1 MKVTFGNETFELTDE
16 QVERMK
22 KALGVGT
29 KRLSDIAIGEAFK
42 VAGIEFIK
50 FTEENGE
57 AVAVAKDV
65 LFDAKFDDDTS
76 NFANS
81 SLLEKLKNEVLAKIE
96 AAIGADNILHFV
108 TDLTSLDGLNNYGKT
123 TSKISLPTFEFYR
136 KHATIFD
143 KYSPKKWW
151 WLSTPWSTPARNYR
165 FTVCC
170 VSNCGSLDYS
180 GCYGNIGVRPVLT
193 FKSSIFVS

>member
-1 MKVTFGNETFELTDE
+1 MKVTFGNETFELTPE

-29 KRLSDIAIGEAFK
+29 KRLSDIAIGETFK
-42 VAGIEFIK
+42 VADIEFIK

-57 AVAVAKDV
+57 AVAVARNI
-65 LFDAKFDDDTS
+65 LFKEKFGDDTN

-81 SLLEKLKNEVLAKIE
+81 SLLEKLENEVLVKIE
-96 AAIGADNILHFV
+96 AAIGANNVLPFA
-108 TDLTSLDGLNNYGKT
+108 TYLTSLDGLNDYGET

-136 KHATIFD
+136 KHVKIFD
-143 KYSPKKWW
+143 KHNPNGWW
-151 WLSTPWSTPARNYR
+151 WLSTPWSTPAHNYDYA
-165 FTVCC
+165 VCC
-170 VSNCGSLDYS
+170 VDADGALDFSNCYN
-180 GCYGNIGVRPVLT
+180 YRGVRPFLV